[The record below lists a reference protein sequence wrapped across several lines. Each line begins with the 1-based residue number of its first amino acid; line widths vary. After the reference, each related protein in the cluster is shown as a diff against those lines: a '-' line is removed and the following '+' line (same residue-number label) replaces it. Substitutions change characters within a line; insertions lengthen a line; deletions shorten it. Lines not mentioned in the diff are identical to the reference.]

1 VVVALRE
8 VWSELDTRMHAVAT
22 DDRRTALSRRDRE
35 RVMETVNPAAQ
46 SSILMTEVIRVRGL
60 TFTYPKAPEPA
71 VRGMDFAVG
80 RGEIFGFLG
89 PSGAGKSTT
98 QKLLIGLLRGHG
110 GEAAV
115 WDKAP
120 LAWGP
125 DYYQRIGVSFELP
138 NHYQKLSGL
147 ENLRFFASLYDV
159 TTLDPME
166 LLDAVGL
173 ADDAA
178 TRVGKYSKGMQMRL
192 TFVRSLINDPELLF
206 LDEPTS
212 GLDPVNARKV
222 KDMILDLKARGRTV
236 FLTTH
241 DMSTANELCDR
252 VAFVVDGR
260 IVALDTPA
268 ELKIAR
274 SQRLVRV
281 EYRGENGRLETREF
295 AMDGLADDPAFGAVL
310 RGHHVETIHSREAS
324 LDDVFVEI
332 TGRKLS

>member
-1 VVVALRE
+1 MQTADGVA
-8 VWSELDTRMHAVAT
+8 A
-22 DDRRTALSRRDRE
+22 
-35 RVMETVNPAAQ
+35 
-46 SSILMTEVIRVRGL
+46 EVIRVDGL
-60 TFTYPKAPEPA
+60 TYTYPKATVPA
-71 VRGMDFAVG
+71 VRGMDFIVA

-98 QKLLIGLLRGHG
+98 QKVLIGLLRGHG
-110 GEAAV
+110 GQAMV
-115 WDKAP
+115 WGKDP

-125 DYYQRIGVSFELP
+125 DYYQRVGVSFELP
-138 NHYQKLSGL
+138 NHYQKLTGL

-159 TTLDPME
+159 DTLDPME

-173 ADDAA
+173 ADDAN

-192 TFVRSLINDPELLF
+192 TFARALLNDPELLF

-222 KDMILDLKARGRTV
+222 KNIVLDLKARGRTI

-252 VAFVVDGR
+252 VAFVVDGK

-274 SQRLVRV
+274 SQRRVRV
-281 EYRGENGRLETREF
+281 EYRNDNGALATTEF
-295 AMDGLADDPAFGAVL
+295 PMDGLADDPAFHEVL
-310 RGHHVETIHSREAS
+310 RGHHVETIHSREAT

-332 TGRKLS
+332 TGRQLT

>member
-1 VVVALRE
+1 MDIADAIPAAR
-8 VWSELDTRMHAVAT
+8 AT
-22 DDRRTALSRRDRE
+22 D
-35 RVMETVNPAAQ
+35 
-46 SSILMTEVIRVRGL
+46 EVIHVDGL
-60 TFTYPKAPEPA
+60 TFTYPKAVEPA
-71 VRGMDFAVG
+71 VQGMDFAVA

-98 QKLLIGLLRGHG
+98 QKVLIGLLRGHG
-110 GEAAV
+110 GRASV
-115 WDKAP
+115 WGKDP
-120 LAWGP
+120 LDWGP

-159 TTLDPME
+159 DTLDPME

-173 ADDAA
+173 TRDANV
-178 TRVGKYSKGMQMRL
+178 RVGKYSKGMQMRL
-192 TFVRSLINDPELLF
+192 TFARALLNDPELLF

-222 KDMILDLKARGRTV
+222 KNMVFDLKARGRTI

-241 DMSTANELCDR
+241 DMSTADELCDR

-281 EYRGENGRLETREF
+281 EYRAHGGALQGIEF
-295 AMDGLADDPAFGAVL
+295 PMDGLADDPAFHAVL
-310 RGHHVETIHSREAS
+310 RGYHVETIHSREAT

-332 TGRKLS
+332 TGRQLT

>member
-1 VVVALRE
+1 MQTVTA
-8 VWSELDTRMHAVAT
+8 AAT
-22 DDRRTALSRRDRE
+22 
-35 RVMETVNPAAQ
+35 
-46 SSILMTEVIRVRGL
+46 SSSVTTEVIRVRGL
-60 TFTYPKAPEPA
+60 TYTYPKSTEPA
-71 VRGMDFAVG
+71 VRGMDFSVD

-110 GEAAV
+110 GEAVV
-115 WDKAP
+115 WEKAP

-138 NHYQKLSGL
+138 NHYQKLTGL

-159 TTLDPME
+159 DTLDPME
-166 LLDAVGL
+166 LLAAVGL
-173 ADDAA
+173 ADDAN

-192 TFVRSLINDPELLF
+192 TFARSLINDPELLF

-222 KDMILDLKARGRTV
+222 KDIVLDLKARGRTI

-241 DMSTANELCDR
+241 DMSTADELCDR

-260 IVALDTPA
+260 IVALDTPT

-274 SQRLVRV
+274 SQRVVRV
-281 EYRGENGRLETREF
+281 EYRGENGRLDTAEF
-295 AMDGLADDPAFGAVL
+295 GMDGLADDPAFHAVL
-310 RGHHVETIHSREAS
+310 RDHHVETIHSREAS
-324 LDDVFVEI
+324 LDDVFVEV
-332 TGRKLS
+332 TGRRLT